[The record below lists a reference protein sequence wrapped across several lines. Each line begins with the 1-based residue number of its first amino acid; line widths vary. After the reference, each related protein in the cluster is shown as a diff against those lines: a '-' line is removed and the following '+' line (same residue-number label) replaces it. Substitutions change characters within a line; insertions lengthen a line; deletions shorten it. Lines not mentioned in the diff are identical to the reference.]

1 MIIDADLS
9 LCLVT
14 TTAGVI
20 SIGPQAETSVAQHIS
35 DNVVDLT
42 KWPRNI
48 IDQLYWV
55 FQIGVAITGASAKF
69 RIQLVTS
76 AAVGLGTNQVL
87 WDSGELANATIVAW
101 VANQTI
107 YAFKLSAY
115 LQHRYL
121 GCTYEI
127 ITSAFSTGS
136 WRSFFC
142 VDAPYY
148 IAPTPHSA

>member
-9 LCLVT
+9 LCVVADNVLVPQDET
-14 TTAGVI
+14 T
-20 SIGPQAETSVAQHIS
+20 VANHIS

-55 FQIGVAITGASAKF
+55 FQIADAITGAGAKF
-69 RIQLVTS
+69 KIQLVTS
-76 AAVGLGTNQVL
+76 AAVGLGTDQVL
-87 WDSGELANATIVAW
+87 WDSGELSNAIITAWAANT
-101 VANQTI
+101 TI
-107 YAFKLSAY
+107 YAFKLPAY

-121 GCTYEI
+121 GANYEI
-127 ITSAFSTGS
+127 VSSVFSTGS